1 MACHRQI
8 VQKRGPDLSR
18 QSLPVEAAKQEH
30 RGHLAVAL
38 TCTKMES
45 YITANPLI
53 RAQEQEEV
61 LAVAPAVVEEAV
73 EALPVAEQDQVVVDS
88 EA

>member
-1 MACHRQI
+1 
-8 VQKRGPDLSR
+8 
-18 QSLPVEAAKQEH
+18 
-30 RGHLAVAL
+30 
-38 TCTKMES
+38 MES